1 MKIVKTKLN
10 YRSAYVLLD
19 INTLTIGEITLY
31 DIFIKKDDNY
41 VIIIEA
47 GTMLSNTLYEK
58 LKKQEN
64 LYISKDDEDKQILSC
79 ENLKYYIR
87 HNKDN
92 IEKRVQLLYEVN
104 NQLFD
109 MFLANK
115 DNKIH
120 LNCVEL
126 IVQSIIYLI
135 KYDEHFIKNT
145 MPYFIDDF
153 TLKVHSLHVAMYA
166 LALGNLLK
174 FRNDELINLGVA
186 AILHDVGVKK
196 IDSSIMNKE
205 SALDAHE
212 LAIVQKHS
220 QYSIDILKE
229 NKIIDP
235 IILNA
240 VIQHHERLDGSGYPK
255 KLTKKEI
262 TPFASILAICDVF
275 DALTNSRPHR
285 KKYKSFEALKM
296 MMKDSEMINQL
307 NQQFLHLS
315 IKLL

>member
-1 MKIVKTKLN
+1 MKIIKTKLN
-10 YRSAYVLLD
+10 YQSAYVLLD
-19 INTLTIGEITLY
+19 INDLTVGEITLY
-31 DIFIKKDDNY
+31 DIYIKKDDNY

-47 GTMLSNTLYEK
+47 GTMLSHTLYEK

-64 LYISKDDEDKQILSC
+64 LYISKNDENRQILSC

-87 HNKDN
+87 HNIDN
-92 IEKRVQLLYEVN
+92 VEKRVKLLYEVN
-104 NQLFD
+104 DQLFD

-115 DNKIH
+115 NNKIH
-120 LNCVEL
+120 LSCVEL
-126 IVQSIIYLI
+126 IVQSIIHLI

-145 MPYFIDDF
+145 MPYFIDDYM
-153 TLKVHSLHVAMYA
+153 LKVHSLHVTIYA

-174 FRNDELINLGVA
+174 FKNDELIKLGVA
-186 AILHDVGVKK
+186 AMLHDVGVKK
-196 IDSSIMNKE
+196 IDNAIIDKE

-229 NKIIDP
+229 NKITDP
-235 IILNA
+235 VILNA